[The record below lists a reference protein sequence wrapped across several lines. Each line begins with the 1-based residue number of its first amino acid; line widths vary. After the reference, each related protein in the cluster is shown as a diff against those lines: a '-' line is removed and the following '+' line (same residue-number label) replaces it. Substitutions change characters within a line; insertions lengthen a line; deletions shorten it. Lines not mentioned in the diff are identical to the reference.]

1 MEEQHKEDGFLE
13 ETVTAVDPHAN
24 RHRGLFQKGH
34 PKFGGRK
41 AGVTNSVPKLLKECI
56 LLAAELEGRDGKGKD
71 ALVGFLRRL
80 ANEDIRAFAM
90 LLGRVL
96 PLQQIES
103 RHDMRVEV
111 VYDTIDDVRAEL
123 AARGITIE
131 AVKQLLYLAPEKVE

>member
-1 MEEQHKEDGFLE
+1 MER
-13 ETVTAVDPHAN
+13 ETLPEVTNPGA
-24 RHRGLFQKGH
+24 FKKGH
-34 PKFGGRK
+34 EKLGGRQ
-41 AGVTNSVPKLLKECI
+41 AGTHNTTTKLLKECI
-56 LLAAELEGRDGKGKD
+56 LMAAELEGSDGNGKD
-71 ALVGFLRRL
+71 ELVGFLRRL

-103 RHDMRVEV
+103 RDMRVEV

>member
-1 MEEQHKEDGFLE
+1 MER
-13 ETVTAVDPHAN
+13 ETRPEVKNPGA
-24 RHRGLFQKGH
+24 FKKGH
-34 PKFGGRK
+34 EKLGGRK
-41 AGVTNSVPKLLKECI
+41 VGTHNATTKLLKECI
-56 LLAAELEGRDGKGKD
+56 LMAAELEGSDGNGKD
-71 ALVGFLRRL
+71 ELVGFLRRL

-96 PLQQIES
+96 PLQQIEL

-131 AVKQLLYLAPEKVE
+131 AVKQLLHEWNILSTTNKQVQ

>member
-1 MEEQHKEDGFLE
+1 MER
-13 ETVTAVDPHAN
+13 ETRPEVKNPGAFKT
-24 RHRGLFQKGH
+24 GH
-34 PKFGGRK
+34 EKLGGRK
-41 AGVTNSVPKLLKECI
+41 VGTHNATTKLLKECI
-56 LLAAELEGRDGKGKD
+56 LMAAELEGSDGNGKD
-71 ALVGFLRRL
+71 ELVGFLRRL
-80 ANEDIRAFAM
+80 ANQDIRAFAM

-131 AVKQLLYLAPEKVE
+131 AVKQLLYLAPEKIE

>member
-1 MEEQHKEDGFLE
+1 MER
-13 ETVTAVDPHAN
+13 ETRPEVKNPGV
-24 RHRGLFQKGH
+24 FKKGH
-34 PKFGGRK
+34 EKLGGRK
-41 AGVTNSVPKLLKECI
+41 VGTHNATTKLLKECI
-56 LLAAELEGRDGKGKD
+56 LMAAELEGSDGNGKD
-71 ALVGFLRRL
+71 ELVGFLRRL

-103 RHDMRVEV
+103 RDDMRVEV
-111 VYDTIDDVRAEL
+111 VYDTLDDVRAEL